1 MKVIANSDKGRIR
14 EQNED
19 YYYVSDGFNNYDIY
33 MLADRNG
40 TDTKEEKLQ
49 VNLQLK
55 PQENILKENLT
66 K

>member
-1 MKVIANSDKGRIR
+1 MKVIASTDKGRVR

-40 TDTKEEKLQ
+40 TDIKAEKLQ
-49 VNLQLK
+49 VNWL
-55 PQENILKENLT
+55 
-66 K
+66 